1 MMYTV
6 NLRIFGRSAG
16 RGMKALGLCA
26 ETAIFRSNGELALY
40 TTMTRGFFTTMLLFS
55 TAKNLRRTKRS
66 QRTARGFSIGLSDMA
81 RLYRAEKQK

>member
-26 ETAIFRSNGELALY
+26 ETVIFPE
-40 TTMTRGFFTTMLLFS
+40 
-55 TAKNLRRTKRS
+55 
-66 QRTARGFSIGLSDMA
+66 QR
-81 RLYRAEKQK
+81 